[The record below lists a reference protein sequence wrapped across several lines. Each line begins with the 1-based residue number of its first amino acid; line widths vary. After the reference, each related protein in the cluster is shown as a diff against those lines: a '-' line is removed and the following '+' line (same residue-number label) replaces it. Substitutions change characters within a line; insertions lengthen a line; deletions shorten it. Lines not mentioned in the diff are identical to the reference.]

1 MQITKGYTSGCV
13 GNIIS
18 LNAKYYAKRFDL
30 GKAFETKI
38 AKDIAEFVA
47 SLGRGKRELFTCVK
61 DGVLVGCIA
70 VDEIANAALLR
81 WLIVDE
87 KFQNQGIGRELL
99 KEAIKF
105 CDENFD
111 EIYLYTN
118 KELEIAVKMYEKFGF
133 KLDHGFEPR
142 RYEELNELEI
152 LRYIKKRRGN
162 ESVNQCER

>member
-13 GNIIS
+13 GDIIS

-47 SLGRGKRELFTCVK
+47 SLKSGKRELFTCVK
-61 DGVLVGCIA
+61 DGALVGCIA
-70 VDEIANAALLR
+70 VDEIENAALLR

-87 KFQNQGIGRELL
+87 KFQKQGIGRELL

-105 CDENFD
+105 CDENLMKF
-111 EIYLYTN
+111 IYIQT
-118 KELEIAVKMYEKFGF
+118 KS
-133 KLDHGFEPR
+133 
-142 RYEELNELEI
+142 
-152 LRYIKKRRGN
+152 LR
-162 ESVNQCER
+162 